1 MSRDE
6 SRGVTVRNSI
16 SPSGTEHVILLNGP
30 CADLRYK
37 TRRGD
42 GQFARKTPQTPD
54 QRKTCPPPNNNMQ
67 NTTTAAEKK
76 KALIAARDARI
87 EAERKRAEEE
97 KVRAE
102 AEAAELAGLEKME
115 EEEKAK
121 AEAERKARE
130 EEAKKKAEEAK
141 KKKAE
146 EEKKKK
152 AEEEKKR
159 KAEEEKKK
167 AELQAMRLVTPADEE
182 ALLEVLRMQGVES
195 PVLRAGPSTEG
206 AEPCWACRSQD
217 KECEWREHKRQV
229 QPT

>member
-1 MSRDE
+1 MK

-37 TRRGD
+37 TRQGD
-42 GQFARKTPQTPD
+42 GQSASKPPKRNN
-54 QRKTCPPPNNNMQ
+54 RKTCSPPQQTKMQ

-76 KALIAARDARI
+76 QALIAARDARI
-87 EAERKRAEEE
+87 EAERQRAEEE

-102 AEAAELAGLEKME
+102 AEAVELAELEKME

-121 AEAERKARE
+121 AEAE
-130 EEAKKKAEEAK
+130 KKAEEEA

-152 AEEEKKR
+152 AELE
-159 KAEEEKKK
+159 
-167 AELQAMRLVTPADEE
+167 AMRLVTPADEE

-206 AEPCWACRSQD
+206 AEPCWACRKRD
-217 KECEWREHKRQV
+217 KECEWRENKRQV
-229 QPT
+229 QTT

>member
-1 MSRDE
+1 MVRAQTCGIK
-6 SRGVTVRNSI
+6 RGEVTDNSHI
-16 SPSGTEHVILLNGP
+16 
-30 CADLRYK
+30 
-37 TRRGD
+37 
-42 GQFARKTPQTPD
+42 KTPKRQTTGKLAHPL
-54 QRKTCPPPNNNMQ
+54 NNNMQ
-67 NTTTAAEKK
+67 NTMTAAEKK
-76 KALIAARDARI
+76 QALIAPRDARI
-87 EAERKRAEEE
+87 EAERKRGEEE

-102 AEAAELAGLEKME
+102 AEAAELAELEKME

-130 EEAKKKAEEAK
+130 EEAKKKAEEEK

-146 EEKKKK
+146 EEKKK
-152 AEEEKKR
+152 

-206 AEPCWACRSQD
+206 AEPCWACRKRD

-229 QPT
+229 QQHNDTKTS

>member
-1 MSRDE
+1 
-6 SRGVTVRNSI
+6 
-16 SPSGTEHVILLNGP
+16 
-30 CADLRYK
+30 
-37 TRRGD
+37 
-42 GQFARKTPQTPD
+42 
-54 QRKTCPPPNNNMQ
+54 MQ
-67 NTTTAAEKK
+67 NTMTAAEKK
-76 KALIAARDARI
+76 QALITARDARI

-102 AEAAELAGLEKME
+102 AEAAELAELEKME

-130 EEAKKKAEEAK
+130 EEAKKKAEEEA
-141 KKKAE
+141 
-146 EEKKKK
+146 
-152 AEEEKKR
+152 
-159 KAEEEKKK
+159 KKK
-167 AELQAMRLVTPADEE
+167 AELEAMRLVTPADKE

-206 AEPCWACRSQD
+206 AEPCWACRKRD

>member
-1 MSRDE
+1 
-6 SRGVTVRNSI
+6 
-16 SPSGTEHVILLNGP
+16 
-30 CADLRYK
+30 
-37 TRRGD
+37 
-42 GQFARKTPQTPD
+42 
-54 QRKTCPPPNNNMQ
+54 MQ
-67 NTTTAAEKK
+67 NTMTAAEKK
-76 KALIAARDARI
+76 QALIAARDARI

-102 AEAAELAGLEKME
+102 AEAAELAELEKME

-130 EEAKKKAEEAK
+130 EEAKKKAEEEA

-146 EEKKKK
+146 EE
-152 AEEEKKR
+152 A
-159 KAEEEKKK
+159 KKK
-167 AELQAMRLVTPADEE
+167 AELEAMRLVTPADKE

-206 AEPCWACRSQD
+206 AEPCWACRKRD

-229 QPT
+229 QQHNDTKTS